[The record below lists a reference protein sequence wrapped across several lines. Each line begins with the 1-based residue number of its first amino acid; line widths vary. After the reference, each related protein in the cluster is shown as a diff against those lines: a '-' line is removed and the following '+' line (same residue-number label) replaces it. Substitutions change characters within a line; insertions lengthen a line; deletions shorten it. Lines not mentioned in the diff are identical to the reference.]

1 MGPIILLI
9 LLGII
14 LILAELLLIPGGI
27 ITGVLGVCSLA
38 GASVY
43 AFIHFG
49 NVAGTLTVLLT
60 VAALGV
66 IIFYALRDKTWKKAT
81 LNTEIDAKV
90 DTKPSEKGIEPGMP
104 GVATTRLNP
113 IGRARFMDKI
123 EVEVQSEDGLID
135 PQCEITV
142 SRVEDEKVFV
152 KKLNK
157 TE

>member
-27 ITGVLGVCSLA
+27 VTGVLGVCSLA

-43 AFIHFG
+43 SFIHFG
-49 NVAGTLTVLLT
+49 NVAGTITVLIT
-60 VAALGV
+60 VAALAV

-81 LNTEIDAKV
+81 LNTEIKAKV
-90 DTKPSEKGIEPGMP
+90 DSNPAEKGIEPGMP
-104 GVATTRLNP
+104 GVTVTRLNP
-113 IGRARFMDKI
+113 VGRVRLADKLD
-123 EVEVQSEDGLID
+123 VEAQSEDGLID
-135 PQCEITV
+135 PQCEIVV
-142 SRVEDEKVFV
+142 SRVEEDKVFV